1 MQASLARLGMSQKEA
16 AGQLGIAE
24 ETLSRWLN
32 ESQIQSRAIDNLL
45 RLFFTFPV
53 VREALSG
60 EAPVGAEI
68 LTPVGG

>member
-1 MQASLARLGMSQKEA
+1 V
-16 AGQLGIAE
+16 
-24 ETLSRWLN
+24 T
-32 ESQIQSRAIDNLL
+32 QSRALDNLP

-68 LTPVGG
+68 LTPVGGGRGVGGDGFNVNTIAGELGSVAGQAAT

>member
-16 AGQLGIAE
+16 AGRLGIAE
-24 ETLSRWLN
+24 ETMSRCLN
-32 ESQIQSRAIDNLL
+32 ESQIPSRAMDNLL
-45 RLFFTFPV
+45 RLFLTFPI

-68 LTPVGG
+68 LTPAGG

>member
-1 MQASLARLGMSQKEA
+1 V
-16 AGQLGIAE
+16 
-24 ETLSRWLN
+24 T
-32 ESQIQSRAIDNLL
+32 QSRALDNLP

-68 LTPVGG
+68 LTPVGGGRGVGGMGLM